1 MVKLTQDIVL
11 YRAVFCDAFKK
22 GLYGDK
28 IQWLIVGMY
37 EDQWWNTLERGVDC
51 SPIQVNNFEV
61 KRNYVM
67 SILTSRDMCFR
78 F

>member
-1 MVKLTQDIVL
+1 MIKLTQNIVL

-51 SPIQVNNFEV
+51 SPIQVNNLEV
-61 KRNYVM
+61 TRNSFM
-67 SILTSRDMCFR
+67 SISTSGDSYFMF
-78 F
+78 